1 MYVIDVILVRRVRLE
16 ELEAGGGSPSPS
28 PISMAVGCGRASRFS
43 SSRHSPWPWPWRSPV
58 LATLCWRIGFSLC
71 RGRGSLGAGRARKL
85 EAGSDLRF
93 LRREYSFFSL
103 LSSDLLPRPSLDSR
117 AKLEILNPQKN
128 SYPQTRRERKPNPDF
143 PHVFQPDMRFSRGLV
158 VCRVGKPPN

>member
-1 MYVIDVILVRRVRLE
+1 MSLTWFSCDGCVWRNWRLE
-16 ELEAGGGSPSPS
+16 AVLHLLLRSPWLWAVGGLLASRRRGTRHGHGHGARRCWRRYAGELGSLSVEVEVLWELEEHG
-28 PISMAVGCGRASRFS
+28 
-43 SSRHSPWPWPWRSPV
+43 
-58 LATLCWRIGFSLC
+58 
-71 RGRGSLGAGRARKL
+71 ARKL

-93 LRREYSFFSL
+93 LLF
-103 LSSDLLPRPSLDSR
+103 SSDLLPRPSLDSR